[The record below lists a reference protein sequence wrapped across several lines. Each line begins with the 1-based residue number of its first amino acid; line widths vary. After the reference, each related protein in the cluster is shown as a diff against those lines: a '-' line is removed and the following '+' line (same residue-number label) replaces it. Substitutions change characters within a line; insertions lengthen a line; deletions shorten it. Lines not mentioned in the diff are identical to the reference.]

1 LTARELEILTLVAK
15 GLTNQAIADH
25 LRLSIKTVQSHRA
38 NMMEKLGLHDI
49 TQLVRFALRQ
59 GLIDPEP

>member
-1 LTARELEILTLVAK
+1 MTARELEILTLVAK